1 MIHLQLDEN
10 EKEAL
15 SSALKSYLSDLGDT
29 IAGTDEQFFRDQLK
43 AKRAFLQEVPGAL
56 VSAADP

>member
-1 MIHLQLDEN
+1 MIHLHLDEN

-29 IAGTDEQFFRDQLK
+29 IADTDEQFFRDQLK
-43 AKRAFLQEVPGAL
+43 AKLALLQGVPGAL